1 MGRVTSS
8 RRLGLLLDVDGPIAS
23 PVTRSINIPSI
34 GRDLAALANA
44 GVPVIFNTGR
54 SDAFIA
60 DEVVEPL
67 LAAGLEAH
75 ARVFAICE
83 KGATW
88 FAITSEGAGELSI
101 DTSLAPPPGFGDDV
115 RALVTE
121 HYADLV
127 FYDETKRATV
137 TFEQRLDVSKHAFLA
152 RQLEIDEAAIA
163 LLNERGFG
171 ARRGSA
177 DYPDASGAVQ
187 YRADPSIIS
196 TDFESIRVGKD
207 FGAERA
213 LMLLE
218 GADPMPTE
226 WRTMGDSRG
235 DYAMAAWLH
244 ERGETVAHVDVRP
257 EDGIPETD
265 YPVLTAGDL
274 IHDDAGAAF
283 LARWVEML
291 GDDSLSDVD
300 LAG

>member
-1 MGRVTSS
+1 M
-8 RRLGLLLDVDGPIAS
+8 
-23 PVTRSINIPSI
+23 TRSIAIPSI
-34 GRDLAALANA
+34 ARDLAALANA
-44 GVPVIFNTGR
+44 GIPVIFNTGR

-60 DEVVEPL
+60 DEVVAPL
-67 LAAGLEAH
+67 LAAGLEPH

-88 FAITSEGAGELSI
+88 FEITPDGAGEVSI
-101 DTSLAPPPGFGDDV
+101 DDSLTPPAGFDDDV
-115 RALVTE
+115 RALVAE
-121 HYADLV
+121 NYADLV

-137 TFEQRLDVSKHAFLA
+137 TYEQRLDVSKEAFLA

-163 LLNERGFG
+163 LLNARGYG
-171 ARRGSA
+171 ARRGDV

-196 TDFESIRVGKD
+196 TDFESLRVGKD

-213 LMLLE
+213 FALLE
-218 GADPMPTE
+218 GTGEMPLQ

-235 DYAMAAWLH
+235 DYAMATWLH

-257 EDGIPETD
+257 ADGIPSTG

-274 IHDDAGAAF
+274 IHDEAGALF
-283 LARWVEML
+283 LTRWLAML
-291 GDDSLSDVD
+291 DDAQLTDD
-300 LAG
+300 QLGR

>member
-1 MGRVTSS
+1 
-8 RRLGLLLDVDGPIAS
+8 
-23 PVTRSINIPSI
+23 VTRSINVPSI

-88 FAITSEGAGELSI
+88 FAITPEGAGELSI
-101 DTSLAPPPGFGDDV
+101 DASLAPPPGFADDV
-115 RALVTE
+115 RALVAE
-121 HYADLV
+121 RYEDLV

-137 TFEQRLDVSKHAFLA
+137 TYEQRLDVSKESFLA

-163 LLNERGFG
+163 LLNDRGFG
-171 ARRGSA
+171 ARRGTV

-196 TDFESIRVGKD
+196 TDFESLRVGKD

-218 GADPMPTE
+218 GTGPMPTE

-235 DYAMAAWLH
+235 DYAMATWLH
-244 ERGETVAHVDVRP
+244 ERGEAVVHVDVRP
-257 EDGIPETD
+257 EDGIPETA
-265 YPVLTAGDL
+265 YPVLTAGAL

-291 GDDSLSDVD
+291 DDEALSDGD
-300 LAG
+300 LA